1 MANPPAN
8 SQSGDIAQA
17 PDHRRDWAARGAPT
31 VSLPRFPVHRDTLT
45 YRLIAAMLGGGLVRF
60 AGMVMVFVVGVQLAR
75 ALGPSGYGVYGT
87 VMALVAILVVPAKLG
102 LSSLIVREISASNR
116 PDHYG
121 KAKGVLIGSLLTIA
135 AMSAVMSAIG
145 FVVYLIW
152 PGLLPGDPGSAIL
165 WGLAIVPLYALIDM
179 TSSTLMGFHRTV
191 LAQSLDAL
199 VRPGLFAIALVANI
213 AIAPLDAAASLK
225 WNAISSSVT
234 LIAGFLVLKHATP
247 AEIRNAAPVFE
258 WRRWTFSVIPMVGT
272 EIIRTIDG
280 NFGVLLIGYL
290 VTIDA
295 AGLFRIAAATAG
307 LLAMPLLVIKLT
319 VPPFAARLHVE
330 NDSRRLELLASS
342 ASAAS
347 FGAMLAI
354 LLGLVFFGGRLIAL
368 AFGAA
373 FAPALPML
381 LLLCA
386 GYTAAAF
393 VGATN
398 FILNVTG
405 KERTV
410 TMVVGL
416 AMFLNISLSLILG
429 ALYGAVGVASAF
441 AVAEVFKAVIVWH
454 KAQVDLGIDTSA
466 ASFIKRAILG

>member
-1 MANPPAN
+1 
-8 SQSGDIAQA
+8 
-17 PDHRRDWAARGAPT
+17 
-31 VSLPRFPVHRDTLT
+31 
-45 YRLIAAMLGGGLVRF
+45 
-60 AGMVMVFVVGVQLAR
+60 
-75 ALGPSGYGVYGT
+75 
-87 VMALVAILVVPAKLG
+87 
-102 LSSLIVREISASNR
+102 
-116 PDHYG
+116 
-121 KAKGVLIGSLLTIA
+121 
-135 AMSAVMSAIG
+135 
-145 FVVYLIW
+145 
-152 PGLLPGDPGSAIL
+152 
-165 WGLAIVPLYALIDM
+165 
-179 TSSTLMGFHRTV
+179 
-191 LAQSLDAL
+191 
-199 VRPGLFAIALVANI
+199 
-213 AIAPLDAAASLK
+213 
-225 WNAISSSVT
+225 
-234 LIAGFLVLKHATP
+234 
-247 AEIRNAAPVFE
+247 
-258 WRRWTFSVIPMVGT
+258 VIPMVGT